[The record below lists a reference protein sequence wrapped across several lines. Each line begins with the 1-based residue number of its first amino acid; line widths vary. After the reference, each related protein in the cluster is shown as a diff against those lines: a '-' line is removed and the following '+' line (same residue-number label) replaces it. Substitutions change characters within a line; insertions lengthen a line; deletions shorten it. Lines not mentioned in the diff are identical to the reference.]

1 MIDLR
6 TYKSKLDRG
15 VPRLKEGLWLTAQ
28 FLFFALPY
36 PLPSAFRVWIL
47 RRFGAK
53 IGCKVVIRSGVRV
66 SFPWRLTVGDY
77 SWIGEDVSILS
88 LDHVTI
94 GANCCV
100 SQRAFLCTG
109 SHRFD
114 RLGFDLVTKPI
125 RIHDGVWV
133 AAQVFVAPGIE
144 IGANSMCIAGSVVL
158 DDVPAGCIV
167 QGNPAVIRS
176 RRDASCSSVDR
187 NSEDTSLPPRGV

>member
-1 MIDLR
+1 MIELR

-15 VPRLKEGLWLTAQ
+15 ASRWKEGLWLTAQ

-36 PLPSAFRVWIL
+36 PLPSRFRVWIL
-47 RRFGAK
+47 RCFGAK
-53 IGCKVVIRSGVRV
+53 IGCNVVIRSGVRV
-66 SFPWRLTVGDY
+66 SFPWRLSVGDY

-114 RLGFDLVTKPI
+114 RSGFDLVTKPI

-133 AAQVFVAPGIE
+133 AAQVFIAPGIE
-144 IGANSMCIAGSVVL
+144 IGANSMCIAGSVVV

-167 QGNPAVIRS
+167 HGNPAVIRS
-176 RRDASCSSVDR
+176 RRNASCSSEGG
-187 NSEDTSLPPRGV
+187 NSDDT